1 MKSLASLTK
10 SLDRMLLG
18 AREQFEA
25 EDHSPLKAPVPYRVL
40 WLGFTH
46 VTYGK
51 LDFRMTD
58 FDREYLQAVTLNYSK
73 FLEKITDHNLS
84 VSVDLFFVE
93 EAAALSKSDREDWL
107 YLSQDSAQAAIDR
120 YLPKNEY
127 DTVITTVQTDGEENC
142 KRNRLRRGFNKHKAI
157 LGLMTAG
164 ISSPIGYSTFNLG
177 FPRRDTY
184 PLQDP
189 EVPSLYAT
197 ALAVHEWMHQL
208 EYLGDLL
215 GIEYPSTHAY
225 KGPKAYPGYPKF
237 TAYENDY
244 DFFEFYKLV
253 LSGRLP
259 YTEDGKTKYVGMY
272 PKMWPLIKRNLF
284 GIGSYTLK
292 DADGEGYLA
301 IEYPEQER
309 TGKKTSSRVKASPAL
324 TLSDTPC
331 VWNLRYCGDERYVL
345 SPKETPDLRIDLDNA
360 WDEENNLI
368 KLHRATGCYKAQN
381 WRIVRSGD
389 GNHFIQT
396 CYESGRVLTVEKKGG
411 TATLCTMGSHG
422 AQRWIIR
429 SVSTPE

>member
-10 SLDRMLLG
+10 SLDRMLLE

-25 EDHSPLKAPVPYRVL
+25 EDHSPLEAPVPYRVL

-107 YLSQDSAQAAIDR
+107 YLSQDSAHAAIDR

-272 PKMWPLIKRNLF
+272 PKMWPLIKRDLF

-301 IEYPEQER
+301 SVPE
-309 TGKKTSSRVKASPAL
+309 L
-324 TLSDTPC
+324 TISDEPC

-396 CYESGRVLTVEKKGG
+396 CYESGRVLTIEKKGSP
-411 TATLCTMGSHG
+411 ATLCTMGAGG
-422 AQRWIIR
+422 AQRWILQKNHP
-429 SVSTPE
+429 S

>member
-1 MKSLASLTK
+1 MTSLLSDAK
-10 SLDRMLLG
+10 KLDRMLRD
-18 AREQFEA
+18 AKEQFEA
-25 EDHSPLKAPVPYRVL
+25 EDRSALKAPVKYRVL

-51 LDFRMTD
+51 LDFQMTE
-58 FDREYLQAVTLNYSK
+58 FDREYLQAVTLNYTK
-73 FLEKITDHNLS
+73 FLEKISDHNLKIT
-84 VSVDLFFVE
+84 VDLHFVE
-93 EAAALSKSDREDWL
+93 DAAELRKSDREDWL
-107 YLSQDSAQAAIDR
+107 YLPQESAQPAIEM
-120 YLPKNEY
+120 YLPDKEY
-127 DTVITTVQTDGEENC
+127 DTVLTTIQTEGEENC
-142 KRNRLRRGFNKHKAI
+142 RRNRLRRGFNKHKAI

-164 ISSPIGYSTFNLG
+164 LSSPIGYSTFNLG
-177 FPRRDTY
+177 FPRRGTY
-184 PLQDP
+184 PLSDP
-189 EVPSLYAT
+189 VVPSLYAT

-208 EYLGDLL
+208 EYLGELL

-225 KGPKAYPGYPKF
+225 RGPSEFPGYKKF
-237 TAYENDY
+237 TADANDY
-244 DFFEFYKLV
+244 DYFEFYKLV

-259 YTEDGKTKYVGMY
+259 YTGDGTTKYVGMY

-301 IEYPEQER
+301 SVPE
-309 TGKKTSSRVKASPAL
+309 L
-324 TLSDTPC
+324 TISDEPC
-331 VWNLRYCGDERYVL
+331 EWNLRYCGDERYVL

-396 CYESGRVLTVEKKGG
+396 CYESGRVLTIEEKGSP
-411 TATLCTMGSHG
+411 ARLCTMGSSG
-422 AQRWIIR
+422 AQRWILEKVQPVT
-429 SVSTPE
+429 SKK